1 MIFSLTVFVL
11 MVFLRLFKLQ
21 LIHSHK
27 RNNMRDKLSHTYS
40 VQLLYKTPPHID
52 GNKLLNELCK
62 HCGSVDR
69 LGDKDNFYLYA
80 FPEYAIQYKDAKVP
94 PQIFLAF
101 PDIGKN
107 EINLEDALQQ
117 SWSWP
122 EARKIASACP
132 IHLLLTDMMA
142 SGLDQKARLDLFHC
156 ALKSVLTVAPCKA
169 IHWGTSQ
176 QLVNP
181 LVFLDSRKLGDFNP
195 LQFAINVRFY
205 NIANSQKGEML
216 MDTMGLAVFGL
227 PDLQCHFIG
236 LEPNEVARVL
246 FNSACYIFD
255 KSDIIDDGNTIQGIK
270 PTDKWKCQHE
280 DALIGPHRVVLDL
293 NPGKPYA
300 AGNRK

>member
-1 MIFSLTVFVL
+1 MS
-11 MVFLRLFKLQ
+11 
-21 LIHSHK
+21 
-27 RNNMRDKLSHTYS
+27 DKLSHTYS
-40 VQLLYKTPPHID
+40 VQLLYETTPHID
-52 GNKLLNELCK
+52 GAKLYGKLRQN
-62 HCGSVDR
+62 CGNVDK

-101 PDIGKN
+101 PDAGKYT
-107 EINLEDALQQ
+107 INLEDALQQ
-117 SWSWP
+117 SWGWP
-122 EARKIASACP
+122 EARVTAAACP
-132 IHLLLTDMMA
+132 IHLLLTDMMS
-142 SGLDQKARLDLFHC
+142 SGLHQKERLELFC
-156 ALKSVLTVAPCKA
+156 NALKSILTIAPCKV
-169 IHWGTSQ
+169 IHWETSQ

-181 LVFLDSRKLGDFNP
+181 VAYLESQKSGNFNP

-216 MDTMGLAVFGL
+216 MDTMGLGVFGL

-236 LEPNEVARVL
+236 MDPNEVARVL

-255 KSDIIDDGNTIQGIK
+255 KGDIIDDGNTIQGIM
-270 PTDKWKCQHE
+270 PTDKWKCRHE
-280 DALIGPHRVVLDL
+280 DALIGPQRVVLDL